1 MSPSS
6 VPSDDRRAV
15 ITGIGVVAPSGLDR
29 EAWWSATRAGESAI
43 GPIERFDPSRYPA
56 RLAGEV
62 RDFEPGDY
70 IDQRLVKQTDRWTW
84 MALAAAQAALDDA
97 QVDPAAHD
105 PYSMSVITASSSG
118 GNEFGQREIEALWGK
133 GPVFVGAYQSIAW
146 FYAATTG
153 QVSIKHG
160 MKGPSG
166 VVLAEGAGGLE
177 ALAHSR
183 RTIRRGTEIVV
194 SGGVEAPIGPYALT
208 CQLGTGFLSTESDA
222 AAAYR
227 PFDARA
233 NGYVPGE
240 GGAILI
246 VESLQSAQQRSAPRI
261 YGEILGYGATNDA
274 HHWGKPAPDG
284 VQSARAMSVAL
295 QNAGITPGEVDAVI
309 ADAFG
314 VPEIDALEAQA
325 IRSVFGEHA
334 GSMPV
339 LAPKSG
345 VGRLY
350 AGGAALDAAAA
361 LLCMRDGALPPIVNL
376 DEPAEG
382 LGLDFVTG
390 SERSAQPATILVNAR
405 GFGGFNSALVLRRM
419 S

>member
-1 MSPSS
+1 MSPTI
-6 VPSDDRRAV
+6 PSPDRRSV
-15 ITGIGVVAPSGLDR
+15 ITGIGVVAPTGQDR
-29 EAWWSATRAGESAI
+29 ESWWQATRDGNSGI
-43 GPIERFDPSRYPA
+43 GRIERFGPSRYPVT
-56 RLAGEV
+56 LAGEV
-62 RDFEPGDY
+62 RDFDPESY
-70 IDQRLVKQTDRWTW
+70 IDQRLIKQTDRWTW

-97 QVDPAAHD
+97 QFDPSEHD

-118 GNEFGQREIEALWGK
+118 GNEFGQREIQALWEK

-153 QVSIKHG
+153 QISIKHG

-183 RTIRRGTEIVV
+183 RTIRRGVETAV

-208 CQLGTGFLSTESDA
+208 CQLGTGFLSTAQEPS
-222 AAAYR
+222 AAYR

-240 GGAILI
+240 GGAILL
-246 VESLQSAQQRSAPRI
+246 VESLQSAEERKAPQI
-261 YGEILGYGATNDA
+261 YGEIVGYGATNDA
-274 HHWGKPAPDG
+274 HHWGKPAPDPT
-284 VQSARAMSVAL
+284 QSARAMSVAL
-295 QNAGITPGEVDAVI
+295 KNAGIGPADVDAVV

-314 VPEIDALEAQA
+314 VPEIDALEVEA
-325 IRSVFGEHA
+325 IKAVFGEHA
-334 GSMPV
+334 GKVPV
-339 LAPKSG
+339 IAPKSG
-345 VGRLY
+345 VGRMY
-350 AGGAALDAAAA
+350 AGGSSLDAAAA
-361 LLCMRDGALPPIVNL
+361 LLAMRDGALPPIVNL
-376 DEPAEG
+376 DEPASGE
-382 LGLDFVTG
+382 LDFVRG
-390 SERSAQPATILVNAR
+390 SERSSELSTILVNAR

>member
-1 MSPSS
+1 VTPASLPS
-6 VPSDDRRAV
+6 DRRAV
-15 ITGIGVVAPSGLDR
+15 ITGIGVVAPTGLDR
-29 EAWWSATRAGESAI
+29 EAWWSATRAGESGIAR
-43 GPIERFDPSRYPA
+43 IESFDPSRYPVT
-56 RLAGEV
+56 LAGEV
-62 RDFEPGDY
+62 RDFDAEDH
-70 IDQRLVKQTDRWTW
+70 IDQRLIKQTDRWTW

-97 QVDPAAHD
+97 KFDPAEHD

-118 GNEFGQREIEALWGK
+118 GNEFGQREIQALWEK
-133 GPVFVGAYQSIAW
+133 GPMFVGAYQSIAW

-153 QVSIKHG
+153 QISIKHG

-166 VVLAEGAGGLE
+166 VVLSEGAGGLE

-183 RTIRRGTEIVV
+183 RTIRRGVETAV

-208 CQLGTGFLSTESDA
+208 CQLGTGLLSTESDP

-240 GGAILI
+240 GGAILL
-246 VESLQSAQQRSAPRI
+246 VESLESAQQRQAPKI
-261 YGEILGYGATNDA
+261 CGEILGYGATNDA
-274 HHWGKPAPDG
+274 HHWGRPAPDAE
-284 VQSARAMSVAL
+284 QSARAMSVAL
-295 QNAGITPGEVDAVI
+295 ANAGIAAGDVDAVV

-314 VPEIDALEAQA
+314 VAEVDALEAQA
-325 IRSVFGEHA
+325 IGKVFGEHA
-334 GSMPV
+334 ARVPV
-339 LAPKSG
+339 IAPKSG
-345 VGRLY
+345 VGRMY

-361 LLCMRDGALPPIVNL
+361 LLCMRDGTLPPIVNL
-376 DEPAEG
+376 DEPADG

-390 SERSAQPATILVNAR
+390 AERAGELATILVNAR

>member
-1 MSPSS
+1 MGACEAAMSPTTL
-6 VPSDDRRAV
+6 PSDRRAV

-29 EAWWSATRAGESAI
+29 ESWWSATRAGQNAVER
-43 GPIERFDPSRYPA
+43 IERFDPSRYPVQ
-56 RLAGEV
+56 LAGEV
-62 RDFEPGDY
+62 RGFEPGDHL
-70 IDQRLVKQTDRWTW
+70 DQRLIKQTDRWTW

-97 QVDPAAHD
+97 KFDPAEHD

-118 GNEFGQREIEALWGK
+118 GNEFGQREIQALWEK

-153 QVSIKHG
+153 QISIKHG
-160 MKGPSG
+160 VKGPSG

-183 RTIRRGTEIVV
+183 RTIRRGVETAV

-208 CQLGTGFLSTESDA
+208 CQLGTGFLSTESDP

-240 GGAILI
+240 GGAILL
-246 VESLQSAQQRSAPRI
+246 VESLQSAQQREAPQI

-274 HHWGKPAPDG
+274 HHWGRPAPDG
-284 VQSARAMSVAL
+284 EQSARAMSVAL
-295 QNAGITPGEVDAVI
+295 KNAGIGPGEVDAVV

-325 IRSVFGEHA
+325 IGTVLGEHA
-334 GSMPV
+334 GRVPV

-345 VGRLY
+345 VGRMY

-361 LLCMRDGALPPIVNL
+361 LLCMRDATLPPIVNL
-376 DEPAEG
+376 EEPAAG
-382 LGLDFVTG
+382 LELDFVTG
-390 SERSAQPATILVNAR
+390 SERPAEPATIL
-405 GFGGFNSALVLRRM
+405 
-419 S
+419 

>member
-1 MSPSS
+1 MSPTI
-6 VPSDDRRAV
+6 PSADRRAV
-15 ITGIGVVAPSGLDR
+15 ITGIGVVAPTGQDR
-29 EAWWSATRAGESAI
+29 ESWWSATRAGNSGI
-43 GPIERFDPSRYPA
+43 GRIERFDPSRYPVT
-56 RLAGEV
+56 LAGEV
-62 RDFEPGDY
+62 RDFEPGDHL
-70 IDQRLVKQTDRWTW
+70 DQRLIKQTDRWTW
-84 MALAAAQAALDDA
+84 MALVAAQEALDDA
-97 QVDPAAHD
+97 KFDPAEHD

-118 GNEFGQREIEALWGK
+118 GNEFGQREIQALWEK

-153 QVSIKHG
+153 QISIKHG

-183 RTIRRGTEIVV
+183 RTIRRGVETAL

-208 CQLGTGFLSTESDA
+208 CQLGTGFLSTESDP

-233 NGYVPGE
+233 NGYLPGE
-240 GGAILI
+240 GGAILL
-246 VESLQSAQQRSAPRI
+246 VESLQSAQERKAPQI

-274 HHWGKPAPDG
+274 HHWGRPAPDAT
-284 VQSARAMSVAL
+284 QSARAMSVAL
-295 QNAGITPGEVDAVI
+295 ANAGISPGEVDAVV

-314 VPEIDALEAQA
+314 VPEIDALEVQA
-325 IRSVFGEHA
+325 IKTVFGEHA
-334 GSMPV
+334 ARVPV

-345 VGRLY
+345 VGRMY
-350 AGGAALDAAAA
+350 AGGASLDAAAA

-376 DEPAEG
+376 EEPAEG
-382 LGLDFVTG
+382 LELDFVRG
-390 SERSAQPATILVNAR
+390 SERAGELSTILVNAR